1 MLTIGNV
8 SLDNNV
14 ILAPMAGVC
23 NPSFRVL
30 AKEMGAGLVCA
41 EMVATKALQH
51 GNKKTRS
58 MLTILEQEQPVSMQ
72 LVGCDIESMKIAA
85 ELVAETDAAIVDIN
99 MGCPATKV
107 HKAGS
112 GAALARDPDYAGKV
126 IEAVVKA
133 VPHKPVTVKFRKGW
147 DDDLITAV
155 QVAKA
160 AEQAGAKSVAVHG
173 RTAKQ
178 MYTGHADWDIIR
190 QVKEAVNIR
199 VIGNG
204 DVTSPEKAKALL
216 EQTGADGVMIGRGS
230 LGNPWIFQQVD
241 HFLRTGEHLAPP
253 SVEERIRVA
262 IRHIELLV
270 EEKGEYVA
278 TRESRKHVAW
288 YTKGL
293 QSSNAFRDQ
302 INLIESSQEMKDA
315 LLRYLDNLLT
325 LAPEDAVEAT
335 AR

>member
-1 MLTIGNV
+1 MLKIGNV
-8 SLDNNV
+8 ELENNV

-23 NPSFRVL
+23 NPSYRIL

-58 MLTILEQEQPVSMQ
+58 MLTILEEEKPVSMQ
-72 LVGCDIESMKIAA
+72 LVGCDLESMKVAA
-85 ELVAETDAAIVDIN
+85 ELVASTDAAIVDIN

-112 GAALARDPDYAGKV
+112 GAALARDPEKAYQIIK
-126 IEAVVKA
+126 AVVET

-147 DDDLITAV
+147 DDNHINAV
-155 QVAKA
+155 EVAQA
-160 AEQAGAKSVAVHG
+160 AEAAGAKAVAVHG

-178 MYTGHADWDIIR
+178 MYTGRADWEIIR
-190 QVKEAVNIR
+190 QVKEAVSIK

-204 DVTSPEKAKALL
+204 DVTTPQKAVEMLKV
-216 EQTGADGVMIGRGS
+216 TGADGVMIGRGS
-230 LGNPWIFQQVD
+230 LGNPWIFGQVA
-241 HFLRTGEHLAPP
+241 HYIKTGEELPQP

-262 IRHIELLV
+262 LRHCDLLV
-270 EEKGEYVA
+270 AEKGEYVGV
-278 TRESRKHVAW
+278 REMRKHVAW

-293 QSSNAFRDQ
+293 RDSNRFRDE

-315 LLRYLDNLLT
+315 LNRYLEFLLAFEAE
-325 LAPEDAVEAT
+325 APSLV
-335 AR
+335 

>member
-1 MLTIGNV
+1 MEEKRLKIGQIE
-8 SLDNNV
+8 LDNNV

-51 GNKKTRS
+51 GNAKTRS
-58 MLTILEQEQPVSMQ
+58 MLTILPEEKPVSMQ
-72 LVGCDIESMKIAA
+72 LVGSDIESIRVAA

-112 GAALARDPDYAGKV
+112 GAALARDPEKAFQI

-147 DDDLITAV
+147 DDDNINAIAV
-155 QVAKA
+155 AQA
-160 AEQAGAKSVAVHG
+160 AEAAGAKSVAVHG

-178 MYTGHADWDIIR
+178 MYTGHADWDIIKA
-190 QVKEAVNIR
+190 VKQAVNIN

-204 DVTSPEKAKALL
+204 DVTTPEKAVALL
-216 EQTGADGVMIGRGS
+216 QHTGADGVMIGRGS
-230 LGNPWIFQQVD
+230 LGNPWIFQQVT
-241 HFLRTGEHLAPP
+241 HFMKTGEHLSAPTAM
-253 SVEERIRVA
+253 ERVQVA
-262 IRHIELLV
+262 LRHLELLV
-270 EEKGEYVA
+270 AEKGEYTGV
-278 TRESRKHVAW
+278 REMRKHAAW

-293 QSSNAFRDQ
+293 RDSNAFRDE
-302 INLIESSQEMKDA
+302 INLIETPQGMRDA
-315 LLRYLDNLLT
+315 LMMYLDRLLT
-325 LAPEDAVEAT
+325 AEAVVMI
-335 AR
+335 